1 MKTINPLK
9 LLFCINQTL
18 TNDYE
23 EIANFIKIFAFLKA
37 KFMPKNI
44 FIPIFLILLTFQVHS
59 QQKYTLSGLISDGR
73 NKETLIGV
81 SLYIEET
88 KTGLTTN
95 EYGFY
100 SITLPKGSYT
110 LSISYVG
117 YKTLTETINLTQDTR
132 KNFFISES
140 SQQLDEVVIIQNN
153 KRVDVRKPEMSVNKL
168 TIQEIKEMPVIFGE
182 VDVIKS
188 ILTLPGVTNAG
199 EGQSGFNVR
208 GGGADQNLVL
218 LDEATIY
225 NSSHL
230 FGLFSV
236 FNPDAIKDLK
246 LYKGGIPA
254 RYGGRLS
261 SILDIYQKEG
271 NKDSFHMNGGI
282 GLISSRILAEGPI
295 VKDKGSFVLAGRGSY
310 AHLFLKLVDNP
321 NSAYFYDLNTKLSY
335 SINEKNNIYLSG
347 YFGRDVFQLN
357 NNFVNTYG
365 NTVINFRWNHLF
377 SDKLFSNMSLIYSD
391 YYYGLRLDFI
401 GFNWDSG
408 IKNYNFKYDFKHYLT
423 DKFKLTYGLQSNY
436 YDFNPGKIEPTNE
449 ESGIN
454 ADQLDKKYAMENAF
468 YADAEHQ
475 ISKNIT
481 LSYGI
486 RVSNFLR
493 LGQQTLNTYANNQP
507 VTFNSEFQIYESAE
521 PIGTVS
527 YGKNKTIAHFE
538 NLEPRFAIAY
548 TLNDDQSIKASYN
561 RMSQYLHL
569 ISNTQSPTPLDVWA
583 PSDQYLKPQILDQV
597 ALGYF
602 RNLSDDVYSLE
613 VETFFKKIKNRVDY
627 IDGANL
633 IANEAI
639 ERVVLNGKA
648 RAYGLEVLFRKN
660 SGRFKGWVSYT
671 LSRTEQQVDGRTP
684 EETGINNGEWYRT
697 GFDKL
702 HNLAIVSN
710 YKLNEKWRFSSNF
723 ILQTGQP
730 VTFPTGQYEYQGI
743 TVPIFSSRN
752 ENNLP
757 MYHRLDVS
765 ATLTPTKNKGRK
777 WQSEWVFGIYNI
789 YNRMNSASITFRQ
802 NQETG
807 SNEAIRLSIFGIVP
821 SATYNIK
828 F

>member
-1 MKTINPLK
+1 MSKN
-9 LLFCINQTL
+9 
-18 TNDYE
+18 
-23 EIANFIKIFAFLKA
+23 AFIIV
-37 KFMPKNI
+37 
-44 FIPIFLILLTFQVHS
+44 LILLMSLSLQA
-59 QQKYTLSGLISDGR
+59 QKKFTISGVVADEK

-81 SLYIEET
+81 SLFVLET
-88 KTGLTTN
+88 KTGLVTN

-100 SITLPKGSYT
+100 SITLPEGEYT
-110 LSISYVG
+110 LLVNYMGYQTISE
-117 YKTLTETINLTQDTR
+117 KIKLNQDLK
-132 KNFFISES
+132 KNFYLSVS
-140 SQQLDEVVIIQNN
+140 SQQLDEVVIVDIK
-153 KRVDVRKPEMSVNKL
+153 KRVDIRKPEMSVNKL

-182 VDVIKS
+182 VDVLKS

-218 LDEATIY
+218 LDESTIY

-254 RYGGRLS
+254 RFGGRLS

-271 NKDSFHMNGGI
+271 NKNEFHMNGGI

-295 VKDKGSFVLAGRGSY
+295 VKDKGSFLVAGRGSY
-310 AHLFLKLVDNP
+310 AHLFLKLFDNP

-357 NNFVNTYG
+357 DSFVNTYG
-365 NTVINFRWNHLF
+365 NAVINFRWNHLY
-377 SDKLFSNMSLIYSD
+377 SDKLFSNLSMIYSD
-391 YYYGLRLDFI
+391 YYYGLRLDFV

-408 IKNYNFKYDFKHYLT
+408 IKNYNIKYDFKHYIT
-423 DKFKLTYGLQSNY
+423 DKFKLNYGLQSHY
-436 YDFNPGKIEPTNE
+436 YDFNPGKIEPTGE
-449 ESGIN
+449 DSGIN
-454 ADQLDKKYAMENAF
+454 PEQLDKKYAMENAI
-468 YADAEHQ
+468 YVDAEHQ
-475 ISKNIT
+475 ISNKIS
-481 LSYGI
+481 LSYGL
-486 RVSNFLR
+486 RFSNFLR
-493 LGQQTLNTYANNQP
+493 LGQQTMNVYANDQP
-507 VTFNSEFQIYESAE
+507 VIFNPDFQIYQSAE

-527 YGKNKTIAHFE
+527 YGRNKTIAQFN
-538 NLEPRFAIAY
+538 NLEPRFALSYVI
-548 TLNDDQSIKASYN
+548 NEEQSVKASYN
-561 RMSQYLHL
+561 RMTQYLHL

-583 PSDQYLKPQILDQV
+583 PSDRYLKPQLLDQI

-602 RNLSDDVYSLE
+602 RNFNDDLYSLE
-613 VETFFKKIKNRVDY
+613 VESFFKKIKNRVDY

-639 ERVVLNGKA
+639 EQVILNGRA

-660 SGRFKGWVSYT
+660 AGRFKGWVSYT
-671 LSRTEQQVDGRTP
+671 LSRTEQQVAGRTP
-684 EETGINNGEWYRT
+684 EETGINNGNWYKT

-702 HNLAIVSN
+702 HNLAVVAN
-710 YKLNEKWRFSSNF
+710 YKLNEKWRFSANL
-723 ILQTGQP
+723 IAQTGQP
-730 VTFPTGQYEYQGI
+730 VTFPNGQYQYEGI
-743 TVPIFSSRN
+743 TVPVFGARN
-752 ENNLP
+752 EENLP
-757 MYHRLDVS
+757 TYHRLDVS

-777 WQSEWVFGIYNI
+777 WQAEWVFGIYNL
-789 YNRMNSASITFRQ
+789 YNRQNAASITFRQ

-807 SNEAIRLSIFGIVP
+807 SNEALRLSIFGIVP

>member
-1 MKTINPLK
+1 MKKNT
-9 LLFCINQTL
+9 
-18 TNDYE
+18 
-23 EIANFIKIFAFLKA
+23 FATV
-37 KFMPKNI
+37 
-44 FIPIFLILLTFQVHS
+44 LILLLCVSLQA
-59 QQKYTLSGLISDGR
+59 QKKFTISGVVADEK

-81 SLYIEET
+81 SLFVQET
-88 KTGLTTN
+88 KTGLVTN

-100 SITLPKGSYT
+100 SITLPEGDYT
-110 LSISYVG
+110 LQINYMG
-117 YKTLTETINLTQDTR
+117 YQTVTEKIKLNQDLK
-132 KNFFISES
+132 KNFYLSVS
-140 SQQLDEVVIIQNN
+140 SQQLDEVVIVDNK
-153 KRVDVRKPEMSVNKL
+153 KRVDIRKPEMSVNKL

-182 VDVIKS
+182 VDVLKS

-218 LDEATIY
+218 LDESTIY

-246 LYKGGIPA
+246 LYKGGIPS
-254 RYGGRLS
+254 RFGGRLS

-271 NKDSFHMNGGI
+271 NKNAFHMNGGI

-295 VKDKGSFVLAGRGSY
+295 VKDKGSFLIAGRGSY
-310 AHLFLKLVDNP
+310 AHLFLKLFDNP

-335 SINEKNNIYLSG
+335 SINEKNNVYLSG

-357 NNFVNTYG
+357 DSFVNTYG
-365 NTVINFRWNHLF
+365 NAVINFRWNHLY
-377 SDKLFSNMSLIYSD
+377 SDKLFSNLSMIYSD
-391 YYYGLRLDFI
+391 YYYGLRLDFV

-408 IKNYNFKYDFKHYLT
+408 IKNYNIKYDFKHYIT
-423 DKFKLTYGLQSNY
+423 DKFKLNYGVQSHY
-436 YDFNPGKIEPTNE
+436 YDFNPGKIEPTGE
-449 ESGIN
+449 DSGIN
-454 ADQLDKKYAMENAF
+454 PEQLDKKYAMENAI

-475 ISKNIT
+475 ISNKIS
-481 LSYGI
+481 LSYGL
-486 RVSNFLR
+486 RFSNFLR
-493 LGQQTLNTYANNQP
+493 LGQQTMNTYTNDQP
-507 VTFNSEFQIYESAE
+507 VIFNPDFQIYQSAE

-527 YGKNKTIAHFE
+527 YGKNKTIAKFD
-538 NLEPRFAIAY
+538 NLEPRFAVSYVI
-548 TLNDDQSIKASYN
+548 NEEQSVKASYN
-561 RMSQYLHL
+561 RMTQYLHL

-583 PSDQYLKPQILDQV
+583 PSDRYLKPQLLDQV

-602 RNLSDDVYSLE
+602 RNFKDDLYSLE
-613 VETFFKKIKNRVDY
+613 VESFFKKIKNRVDY

-639 ERVVLNGKA
+639 EQVILNGKA

-671 LSRTEQQVDGRTP
+671 LSRTEQQVAGRTP
-684 EETGINNGEWYRT
+684 EETGINNGNWYKT

-702 HNLAIVSN
+702 HNLAVVAN
-710 YKLNEKWRFSSNF
+710 YKLNEKWRFSANL
-723 ILQTGQP
+723 IAQTGQP
-730 VTFPTGQYEYQGI
+730 VTFPNGQYQYEGI
-743 TVPIFSSRN
+743 TVPVFSGRN
-752 ENNLP
+752 EENLP
-757 MYHRLDVS
+757 TYHRLDVS

-777 WQSEWVFGIYNI
+777 WQAEWVFGIYNV
-789 YNRMNSASITFRQ
+789 YNRQNAASITFRQ

-807 SNEAIRLSIFGIVP
+807 SNEALRLSIFGIVP